1 MDDDEDSDGDSRRQ
15 MLKILASLEKS
26 VKVQQ
31 NSSDLMTY
39 LVQDLLDF
47 AQLKSGKF
55 RKNISKFNI
64 RDTVDKV
71 ITI

>member
-15 MLKILASLEKS
+15 MLTILASLEKS

-64 RDTVDKV
+64 RDTVEKV

>member
-1 MDDDEDSDGDSRRQ
+1 